1 MKKKVIIISII
12 IVAIITIILLYA
24 RFIGTSGL
32 KINEYKITNPN
43 ITNKYHGLKVV
54 HLTDIHYG
62 TTINEKKLKYLVE
75 QINFINP
82 DIVVLTGDLL
92 DETVEYN
99 KDEIINNL
107 KEIKAKLGKYAI
119 SGNHDYPIENY
130 NSIIKESGFTN
141 LDNTYE
147 LIYNNTNQPIIISG
161 ISSNLIDTTDLN
173 TKTEKFNEYIST
185 NGKPIYSILL
195 IHEPDYIDNL
205 DLNNYDLVLA
215 GHSHNGQINIPLLKK
230 LYLPVGSDKYI
241 DGHYNINNTDIF
253 VSNGIGT
260 SGVKFRLFSKP
271 SFNFY
276 RITNK

>member
-230 LYLPVGSDKYI
+230 LYLPVGSYKYI

>member
-1 MKKKVIIISII
+1 MKKKVIIITII
-12 IVAIITIILLYA
+12 IVAIITIIILYA

-43 ITNKYHGLKVV
+43 ITNEYHGLKVV
-54 HLTDIHYG
+54 HITDIHYS
-62 TTINEKKLKYLVE
+62 TTIKEKKLKYLVE

-130 NSIIKESGFTN
+130 NSIIEESGFTN

-161 ISSNLIDTTDLN
+161 ISSNLMDTTDLN
-173 TKTEKFNEYIST
+173 TKTKKFNEYIST

-241 DGHYNINNTDIF
+241 DGHYNIDNTDIF

>member
-32 KINEYKITNPN
+32 KIKEYKIINLN
-43 ITNKYHGLKVV
+43 IISEYHGLKVV

-62 TTINEKKLKYLVE
+62 TTINEKKLMNIVE
-75 QINFINP
+75 KINFINP
-82 DIVVLTGDLL
+82 DIVVITGDLL
-92 DETVEYN
+92 DEKVEYN
-99 KDEIINNL
+99 KDEIINSL
-107 KEIKAKLGKYAI
+107 KQIKAKLGKYAI

-147 LIYNNTNQPIIISG
+147 LIYNNTNQPIVISG

-205 DLNNYDLVLA
+205 DFNNYDLVLA

-230 LYLPVGSDKYI
+230 LYLPDGSDKYI
-241 DGHYNINNTDIF
+241 DGHYNIDNTDIF

>member
-230 LYLPVGSDKYI
+230 LYLPVGSYKYV

>member
-1 MKKKVIIISII
+1 MKKKVIIVSII
-12 IVAIITIILLYA
+12 VVSIITIILLYA

-32 KINEYKITNPN
+32 KIKEYKVTNSN
-43 ITNKYHGLKVV
+43 IINEYHGLKIV
-54 HLTDIHYG
+54 HITDIHYN
-62 TTINEKKLKYLVE
+62 TTIKEKKLNSLVE

-107 KEIKAKLGKYAI
+107 KQIKAKLGKYAI
-119 SGNHDYPIENY
+119 SGNHDYPVENY
-130 NSIIKESGFTN
+130 YSIIEESGFTN

-161 ISSNLIDTTDLN
+161 ISSNIMDTTDLN
-173 TKTEKFNEYIST
+173 TKTEKFTEYIST

-205 DLNNYDLVLA
+205 DLNNYDLILA

-230 LYLPVGSDKYI
+230 LYLPVGSIKYV
-241 DGHYNINNTDIF
+241 DGHYNINNTDVFI
-253 VSNGIGT
+253 SNGIGT

>member
-1 MKKKVIIISII
+1 MKKKVIIITII

-43 ITNKYHGLKVV
+43 ITNEYHGLKVV
-54 HLTDIHYG
+54 HITDIHYS
-62 TTINEKKLKYLVE
+62 TTIKEKKLKYLVE

-130 NSIIKESGFTN
+130 NSIIEESGFTN

-161 ISSNLIDTTDLN
+161 ISSNLMDTTDLN
-173 TKTEKFNEYIST
+173 TKTKKFNEYIST

-241 DGHYNINNTDIF
+241 DGHYNIDNTDIF